1 MRPERLVLSAFGS
14 YADCTE
20 IDFTKQRDGLFLISG
35 DTGAGKTTIFDAMM
49 YALYN
54 KTSGGELKRV
64 DDAFAVCQVFA
75 GDVCG
80 IFVYLCGGAL
90 QRAA

>member
-35 DTGAGKTTIFDAMM
+35 DTCAGKTTIYDAMM
-49 YALYN
+49 
-54 KTSGGELKRV
+54 
-64 DDAFAVCQVFA
+64 
-75 GDVCG
+75 
-80 IFVYLCGGAL
+80 
-90 QRAA
+90 